1 MKKCLCVF
9 MVIFVFMVGRTAM
22 ADFYSWENE
31 KGEII
36 MSDSPP
42 PTDAMVR
49 DIQIHQSRAEEY
61 SNAPAEEATAAK
73 KADVLIYTKNDCPD
87 CEKARGFLNS
97 RNIPFTE
104 LNMDTDVNAAI
115 KRKEID
121 DGEDVPFAII
131 NRNHVYGFSESV
143 YDRVLKMEP

>member
-1 MKKCLCVF
+1 

-104 LNMDTDVNAAI
+104 FNMDTDVNAAI

>member
-1 MKKCLCVF
+1 
-9 MVIFVFMVGRTAM
+9 MVIFIFMIGRTAM
-22 ADFYSWENE
+22 ADFYTWKNE
-31 KGEII
+31 RGEIQI
-36 MSDSPP
+36 TDYPP
-42 PTDAMVR
+42 PTNAIVR
-49 DIQIHQSRAEEY
+49 DIQFHQYRAEEP
-61 SNAPAEEATAAK
+61 STAQGDESPAAR

-87 CEKARGFLNS
+87 CDKARDFLNS
-97 RNIPFTE
+97 QKVPFTE
-104 LNMDTDVNAAI
+104 YNMDTDANAAI

>member
-1 MKKCLCVF
+1 MVF
-9 MVIFVFMVGRTAM
+9 FVFMIGRTAM

-49 DIQIHQSRAEEY
+49 DIQIHQSRTKEYLSAPEEEA
-61 SNAPAEEATAAK
+61 APAR

-87 CEKARGFLNS
+87 CNKAREFLNS
-97 RNIPFTE
+97 RSVPFTE
-104 LNMDTDVNAAI
+104 YNMDTDVNAAI